1 MRVFLPSLLLAVLA
15 AACSSVPGTG
25 RSQLNFMSAGQE
37 MKMGAQAYTEM
48 LAEER
53 VITSGPDAEMVR
65 RIGEN
70 IARSATELLPESDAK
85 RFRWEFKLIDSPETV
100 NAWALPGGKTAV
112 YTGLLAVTQ
121 DEDSLAAVMGHEI
134 AHATSHHGAE
144 RVSHNMLLQL
154 GMLGA
159 SFSMKDMDPAERNG
173 YMMALGVGTNVGV
186 MLPFSRSH
194 ESEADEIGLMLAANA
209 GYNPEAAIG
218 LWERMGAASSGA
230 PPEFLST
237 HPSPGTRIERLRALM
252 PEANKLYQAALK
264 R

>member
-1 MRVFLPSLLLAVLA
+1 MRVFLPSLLLLVLA

-48 LAEER
+48 LANER
-53 VITSGPDAEMVR
+53 VITTGADAEMVR
-65 RIGEN
+65 RIGER
-70 IARSATELLPESDAK
+70 IARAAVDLLPESDAK
-85 RFRWEFKLIDSPETV
+85 RFRWEFALIDSPDTA

-112 YTGLLAVTQ
+112 YTGLLGITQ

-144 RVSHNMLLQL
+144 RVSTNMLLQL

-159 SFSMKDMDPAERNG
+159 SFSMKDMDAGERDG
-173 YMMALGVGTNVGV
+173 FMMALGVGANVGV
-186 MLPFSRSH
+186 TLPFSRSH
-194 ESEADEIGLMLAANA
+194 ESEADEIGLMLAAHA

-218 LWERMGAASSGA
+218 LWGRMGAASSGA

-237 HPSPGTRIERLRALM
+237 HPSPDTRMERLRALM